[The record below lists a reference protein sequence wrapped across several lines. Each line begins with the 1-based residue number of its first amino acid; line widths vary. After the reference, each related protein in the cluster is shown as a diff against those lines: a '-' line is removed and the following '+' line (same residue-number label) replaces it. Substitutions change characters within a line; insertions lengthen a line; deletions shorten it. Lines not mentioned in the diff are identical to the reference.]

1 MRDGLLQM
9 VAHRCHFRRVV
20 IREPMARDLRGLAQ
34 ADDAGQILGSS
45 TTLALVAAA
54 IEQRLNQSSL
64 LEEQCSGSLRRM
76 EFVSGDAE
84 RIETDLA
91 HLDPPFASSL
101 PPVRV
106 TEHLCLLR

>member
-54 IEQRLNQSSL
+54 IEHRLNQSSL
-64 LEEQCSGSLRRM
+64 LEEHCSGSLSRM
-76 EFVSGDAE
+76 QFVSRDGE
-84 RIETDLA
+84 RIATALA
-91 HLDPPFASSL
+91 HLPRRFSC
-101 PPVRV
+101 
-106 TEHLCLLR
+106 T